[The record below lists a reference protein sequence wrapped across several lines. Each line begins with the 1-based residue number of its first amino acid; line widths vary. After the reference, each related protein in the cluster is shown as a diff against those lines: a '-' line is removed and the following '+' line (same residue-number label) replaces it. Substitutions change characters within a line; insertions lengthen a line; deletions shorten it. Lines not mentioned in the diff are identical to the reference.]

1 MGKTTWSRKQQP
13 TLVFLPGKFHGQRS
27 TEGYSTWGH
36 KESGMTEHTTLTH
49 ILGDER
55 DRRGLQGAVDP
66 KAGKGKKKRREILS
80 RRGNIM

>member
-1 MGKTTWSRKQQP
+1 
-13 TLVFLPGKFHGQRS
+13 
-27 TEGYSTWGH
+27 
-36 KESGMTEHTTLTH
+36 MTEHTTLTH

-66 KAGKGKKKRREILS
+66 KAGKGKKERREILS